1 MKWRNLK
8 FWWFLTVRCIKK
20 REKGE
25 GRGLYLFVGGCRS
38 FFIHTKMTKSS
49 LNAIFII
56 WENKAILFLKN
67 GGHIT
72 YLQGAAKLPLFLFV
86 SFERNPFLFGLR
98 LPLNALNCKHIHL
111 FTKSRFFSSHM
122 TLPFSPL
129 NTWTPPPQYPP
140 LSTWSAYILFSSSAR
155 SPPKI
160 FVTSATDDDKRV
172 LTYYPF
178 FIEVHTKLLLDLFYN
193 FSFPLHHFCEP
204 KLFFLTY
211 PQRVTSLL

>member
-67 GGHIT
+67 CGHIT
-72 YLQGAAKLPLFLFV
+72 YLQRAANLPLFLFV

-111 FTKSRFFSSHM
+111 FTKSRFFLSTNDSSFLPVEHM
-122 TLPFSPL
+122 DPPSPISSS
-129 NTWTPPPQYPP
+129 
-140 LSTWSAYILFSSSAR
+140 LSTWSAYISFLPLPGHHQKS
-155 SPPKI
+155 
-160 FVTSATDDDKRV
+160 
-172 LTYYPF
+172 
-178 FIEVHTKLLLDLFYN
+178 LLLLPLMMTRG
-193 FSFPLHHFCEP
+193 FSPIIH
-204 KLFFLTY
+204 
-211 PQRVTSLL
+211 SL